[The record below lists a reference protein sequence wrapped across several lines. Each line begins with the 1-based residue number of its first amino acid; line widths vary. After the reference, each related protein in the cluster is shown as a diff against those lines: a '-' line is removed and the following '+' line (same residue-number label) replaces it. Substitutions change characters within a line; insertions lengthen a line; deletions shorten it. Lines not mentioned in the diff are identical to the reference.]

1 MKTTWSAA
9 TRILVIVA
17 ILVAA
22 VWIIVVA
29 SPLWQAVGIAGLLA
43 YLLDPAVRF
52 LMRRT
57 RMRRS
62 WAAALV
68 FLSVLLLLVGI
79 SALLGTVAVSQL
91 HHLETDFLAAVDE
104 IEGWLSRPIVI
115 LNYRFHPQDL
125 LGNLPSMAGDLL
137 STLPGGSFNILS
149 SVTTNLLW
157 GSVIVVTLY
166 YLLKDGHKIM
176 PLLVQLAPDDYK
188 DEVQRLLEDLDD
200 IWRRFLRVQL
210 LLFVVLFT
218 LVAAGTLLVVYL
230 FRSGLLKWSF
240 IGFILLLLLV
250 YTLAQQVD
258 NLWLRPQFLGK
269 HLRLHPGVVFVGLIG
284 ALALSGVLGAFVIVP
299 IIATMKMVGSYV
311 HRKLL
316 GLPPWPEEEPP
327 ADEDTIENTDRQVIV
342 PHIPGHKPSDPPADM
357 LIKNRQ

>member
-1 MKTTWSAA
+1 MNTTWSTT

-17 ILVAA
+17 ISVAT

-29 SPLWQAVGIAGLLA
+29 GPLWQAVGIAALLA

-62 WAAALV
+62 WAAALI
-68 FLSVLLLLVGI
+68 FLFILLLLVSI

-104 IEGWLSRPIVI
+104 IERWLSQPIVI

-137 STLPGGSFNILS
+137 STLPGGSFSILS

-157 GSVIVVTLY
+157 GSVIVVSLY

-176 PLLVQLAPDDYK
+176 PLLVRLAPDDYK
-188 DEVQRLLEDLDD
+188 VEVRRLLEEVDV

-210 LLFVVLFT
+210 LIFFVLFT

-230 FRSGLLKWSF
+230 FRSGLLEWSF

-269 HLRLHPGVVFVGLIG
+269 HLRLHPGVVFVSLIG

-299 IIATMKMVGSYV
+299 IIATMKLVGRYV

-327 ADEDTIENTDRQVIV
+327 ADEDAIENTDRQVIV
-342 PHIPGHKPSDPPADM
+342 PRTPGHKPSGPPASM
-357 LIKNRQ
+357 

>member
-1 MKTTWSAA
+1 
-9 TRILVIVA
+9 
-17 ILVAA
+17 
-22 VWIIVVA
+22 
-29 SPLWQAVGIAGLLA
+29 
-43 YLLDPAVRF
+43 
-52 LMRRT
+52 
-57 RMRRS
+57 
-62 WAAALV
+62 
-68 FLSVLLLLVGI
+68 
-79 SALLGTVAVSQL
+79 
-91 HHLETDFLAAVDE
+91 
-104 IEGWLSRPIVI
+104 
-115 LNYRFHPQDL
+115 
-125 LGNLPSMAGDLL
+125 MAGDLL

-188 DEVQRLLEDLDD
+188 DEVQRLLRDLDD

>member
-1 MKTTWSAA
+1 MNTTWSTT
-9 TRILVIVA
+9 TRILAIVA
-17 ILVAA
+17 IVVAA

-29 SPLWQAVGIAGLLA
+29 SPLWQAVGIAALLA

-57 RMRRS
+57 RMGRS
-62 WAAALV
+62 WAAALI
-68 FLSVLLLLVGI
+68 FLFILLLLVGI

-104 IEGWLSRPIVI
+104 IEQWLGQPIVI

-137 STLPGGSFNILS
+137 STLPGESFTILS

-157 GSVIVVTLY
+157 GSVIVVTFY

-176 PLLVQLAPDDYK
+176 PLLVHLAPDDYK
-188 DEVQRLLEDLDD
+188 VEVERLLEEVDD

-210 LLFVVLFT
+210 LIFCVLFT

-230 FRSGLLKWSF
+230 FRSGLLEWSF

-269 HLRLHPGVVFVGLIG
+269 HLRLHPGVVFVSLIG

-299 IIATMKMVGSYV
+299 IIATMKMVGRYV

-316 GLPPWPEEEPP
+316 GLPPWPEDEPP
-327 ADEDTIENTDRQVIV
+327 TNEDTPENSDRRFLM
-342 PHIPGHKPSDPPADM
+342 PRTPEHKPSGPPASM
-357 LIKNRQ
+357 